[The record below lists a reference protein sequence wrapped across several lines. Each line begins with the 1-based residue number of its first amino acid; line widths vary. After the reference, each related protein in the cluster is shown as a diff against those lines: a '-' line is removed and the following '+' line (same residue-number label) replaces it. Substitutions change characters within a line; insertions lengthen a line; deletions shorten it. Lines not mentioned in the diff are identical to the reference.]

1 MKNGFALTRAA
12 IAATALMLVSLS
24 TPPASIAAAGDCR
37 APELICKAAA
47 NQDRSLYV
55 RDHSRYEQKMRVERF
70 KTKSGDEKMEEVRET
85 SVAVQPGDRP
95 DKTGGTPVVV
105 RVISDTD
112 KNGNPKR
119 KIDEGATT
127 LLSFGSVLDLA
138 FFPLLPEKLKY
149 YEFQEVVA
157 ERKNEK
163 WFRFSPRA
171 DVTEVPLASGLVEID
186 PQTGEVLTVKI
197 DGLHNL
203 ERLDKIAHKLRTFNA
218 TIDYSQFEGALR
230 MPTLASGN
238 GVSEIPRFEGSFRFH
253 FEEGKYVLVSK
264 VE

>member
-1 MKNGFALTRAA
+1 MRNGL
-12 IAATALMLVSLS
+12 ISVIALMLGLMSAPAPSSAS
-24 TPPASIAAAGDCR
+24 TEDCH

-55 RDHSRYEQKMRVERF
+55 RDHSRYQQKMRVERF
-70 KTKSGDEKMEEVRET
+70 RTRGGDEKMEEVRET
-85 SVAVQPGDRP
+85 SVSVQPGDRP

-119 KIDEGATT
+119 KVDEGATT
-127 LLSFGSVLDLA
+127 LLSFGAVLDLA

-149 YEFQEVVA
+149 YDFQEVVA
-157 ERKNEK
+157 ERKNER
-163 WFRFSPRA
+163 WYRFSPRTEA
-171 DVTEVPLASGLVEID
+171 TEVPLASGMVEID
-186 PQTGEVLTVKI
+186 PQTGEVLTIKI

-203 ERLDKIAHKLRTFNA
+203 ERLDKIAHKLRSFNA

-230 MPTLASGN
+230 MPTLASGS
-238 GVSEIPRFEGSFRFH
+238 GSSEIPRFEGSFRFH
-253 FEEGKYVLVSK
+253 FEEGKYILVSK